1 MTTTAPL
8 IWLNQ
13 AHASQ
18 RDIAIQ
24 MQADAAARVAVSHSI
39 YREDNFLVADQWFLE
54 PTQIDADPYVEWSL
68 QQAIDRSVS
77 AMVAMRHRGNLVRA
91 RERFESIGVR
101 LAAGAMTLE
110 AIDLCEHKDRF
121 YAAMH
126 EAGLPV
132 PVAIPV
138 ADAEELEAAIAQVE
152 AMGHGVCVKPVLGV
166 YGRGYWRLERGRPL
180 HDLFSGEVAHTVDTD
195 IFVEAFAKAEAP
207 APLVVMQHLPGDEFS
222 VDCVVDRGEVVAA
235 VRRRKVSTWQEIST
249 SGIEVD
255 IAREVARRCQL
266 DGLVNVQTRADA
278 NGAPNVLEV
287 NTRPSGGVGYA
298 IGAGINLPAAA
309 ARMLL
314 GQEVR
319 APHLRTPVAIRIGEA
334 SFVLPST
341 TESLTREAAA

>member
-1 MTTTAPL
+1 MNDAPL
-8 IWLNQ
+8 IWINQ

-18 RDIAIQ
+18 RDIALQ
-24 MQADAAARVAVSHSI
+24 MQADGDVRVAVSHRM

-54 PTQIDADPYVEWSL
+54 PDEVEADAYLEWCL
-68 QQAIDRSVS
+68 QQASERGVR
-77 AMVAMRHRGNLVRA
+77 AMIAMRHRGNLVLA

-101 LAAGAMTLE
+101 LAAGATTLDS
-110 AIDLCEHKDRF
+110 IDLCEHKDRF
-121 YAAMH
+121 YDAMRL
-126 EAGLPV
+126 AGLPV
-132 PVAIPV
+132 PLAFVAHTPGGLMEAIEKV
-138 ADAEELEAAIAQVE
+138 EAA
-152 AMGHGVCVKPVLGV
+152 GHGVCVKPVLGV

-195 IFVEAFAKAEAP
+195 VFVDAFARAESP
-207 APLVVMQHLPGDEFS
+207 APLVVMQHLPGDEYS

-255 IAREVARRCQL
+255 IAREVAARCQL

-278 NGAPNVLEV
+278 IGAPNVLEV

-298 IGAGINLPAAA
+298 IGAGVNLPAAA

-314 GQEVR
+314 GQEVK
-319 APHLRTPVAIRIGEA
+319 APQLREPVAIRIGEA
-334 SFVLPST
+334 SFVLPT
-341 TESLTREAAA
+341 TTKSLLGEAAA